1 MRLRHIP
8 GCEEFIAS
16 SEDCISGERVSTYK
30 GRWDELFGKKAKLY
44 IEIGMGK
51 GQFIRGMADRDREI
65 HFIGIERYESVLMK
79 ALQRKHQFEE
89 ENGKYNNL
97 FFMCVDAKKLGE
109 CFTRGEVDKIFLNFS
124 DPWPKAR
131 YAKRRLTSPDFM
143 AVYDQ
148 ILKED
153 GVVEFKTDNV
163 DLFAYSL
170 EAIPEAGWEI
180 IYQTTDF
187 HAQPECVDNILTE
200 YEEKFSK
207 RGQKI
212 CKLIARRKK

>member
-1 MRLRHIP
+1 
-8 GCEEFIAS
+8 
-16 SEDCISGERVSTYK
+16 
-30 GRWDELFGKKAKLY
+30 
-44 IEIGMGK
+44 
-51 GQFIRGMADRDREI
+51 
-65 HFIGIERYESVLMK
+65 MK

-109 CFTRGEVDKIFLNFS
+109 CFARGEVDKIFLNFS

-212 CKLIARRKK
+212 CKLIARRKSKISSAKGNCFCRAYLIYYLKREIVKILLLCRQQDRLRLSFQSVQMA